1 MHCAWQLSLSPSR
14 SQTTNNRARMRVGT
28 SLRKI
33 ASNDLRRERKDRYS
47 RRDGDRLGSA
57 GADGTRR
64 SRLCGPNSGAETEL
78 LHGEGALP
86 AVRVSARSVA
96 PSGTGGRPLQSGW
109 CGLQRVLIL
118 VRLLGCG
125 GCIER
130 RARITVG
137 QVQRSRLGEE
147 LLLLTKLLR
156 LLLLLRGDDLLSLLQ
171 QCGTAL
177 TTATASVR
185 VRSV

>member
-1 MHCAWQLSLSPSR
+1 
-14 SQTTNNRARMRVGT
+14 
-28 SLRKI
+28 
-33 ASNDLRRERKDRYS
+33 
-47 RRDGDRLGSA
+47 
-57 GADGTRR
+57 
-64 SRLCGPNSGAETEL
+64 
-78 LHGEGALP
+78 
-86 AVRVSARSVA
+86 
-96 PSGTGGRPLQSGW
+96 LQSGW

-130 RARITVG
+130 RARIAVG